1 MIWSNYLCFY
11 LYCSFSRRKHTISMH
26 TLTNLNKIE
35 TNGTVLKDIEL
46 NKKLNNKKI
55 IGMLHEK

>member
-1 MIWSNYLCFY
+1 
-11 LYCSFSRRKHTISMH
+11 MH